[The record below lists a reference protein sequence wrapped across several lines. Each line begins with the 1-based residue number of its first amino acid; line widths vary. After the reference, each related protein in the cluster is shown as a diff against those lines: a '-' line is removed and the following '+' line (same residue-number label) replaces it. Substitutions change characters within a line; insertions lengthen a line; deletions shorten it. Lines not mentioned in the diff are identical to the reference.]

1 MVLRRARSFLLVTGR
16 AVRSD
21 YQNGT
26 NSIVNKQSARW
37 IPIISTRA
45 GSLFARCLDGGGAS
59 GGHTDARVGGWWKTR
74 GARIA
79 TRHAR
84 AREHAFRG
92 GDVHRGRRCA
102 HTRRISRPLA
112 FSVPWGAAPRPRAL
126 ADTPRPLPS
135 PVRRSAFPHD
145 HVVTAAAAAGAA
157 GSLGVL
163 AGVYRVRLNRCRCS
177 KAERAEVKQGGP
189 LAMHCRRC
197 LKRTNKGVFVSFL
210 TSPLYV
216 AGAAVGV
223 AHCAH
228 VLGTPMVKGAR
239 RARAS
244 RR

>member
-1 MVLRRARSFLLVTGR
+1 MDSQNFDSSRIPIRPLPRRRWRERRPHRRACRRLVEDARRSDRHAPCPRSRTRFSRRGR
-16 AVRSD
+16 APRSQVRAHVSD
-21 YQNGT
+21 LPSPT
-26 NSIVNKQSARW
+26 
-37 IPIISTRA
+37 
-45 GSLFARCLDGGGAS
+45 
-59 GGHTDARVGGWWKTR
+59 
-74 GARIA
+74 
-79 TRHAR
+79 
-84 AREHAFRG
+84 
-92 GDVHRGRRCA
+92 
-102 HTRRISRPLA
+102 A